1 MNRRRCLRH
10 LAVCLCGPTVATVIG
25 ARGVLAQGR
34 GASGGVTNV
43 IELFTSQ
50 GCSSCPAADALFEN
64 YAKRNDVLALSYNV
78 DYWDYLGWKD
88 TLGNAKFTKR
98 QRQYAKARGDG
109 QVYTP
114 QMVVNGLTHVVGS
127 NKPAID
133 AQLTAG
139 AGKGVLSVRVNV
151 VNGGPHVT
159 IDCDGKSSDASSREA
174 TLWLVHVT
182 RRVDVPIKRGENSG
196 KSISYFNVVRE
207 MSPIGMWTGQPL
219 TVKLERHAIA
229 QTGSDV
235 HAVLLQQGQAGPI
248 IGAALLPGW

>member
-1 MNRRRCLRH
+1 
-10 LAVCLCGPTVATVIG
+10 
-25 ARGVLAQGR
+25 
-34 GASGGVTNV
+34 
-43 IELFTSQ
+43 
-50 GCSSCPAADALFEN
+50 
-64 YAKRNDVLALSYNV
+64 
-78 DYWDYLGWKD
+78 
-88 TLGNAKFTKR
+88 
-98 QRQYAKARGDG
+98 
-109 QVYTP
+109 
-114 QMVVNGLTHVVGS
+114 MVVNGLTHVVGS

-219 TVKLERHAIA
+219 TVKLERHAIT